1 MKKDIFSLKGKVAI
15 ITGGSGFL
23 GKQYREALRERGARV
38 VNWDIAQ
45 GIDVTDRSSLKRAA
59 SEVIKKF
66 GKIDIV
72 ITNAASNPA
81 PGSSGEDNW
90 APYHTFSETLW
101 DKELLINLT
110 GSHLTV
116 QAVASY
122 MMRRRSGSIILVASD
137 LALIGPQNRLYGKGK
152 FKDIA
157 YITSKAGILG
167 LMRAWAAYLGPY
179 NVRVNALVPGGME
192 NKQPAAFLKKNSEL
206 NMLGR
211 MSREGEY
218 NGAVIF
224 LASDASLYMTG
235 SCVIIDGGR
244 TAW

>member
-1 MKKDIFSLKGKVAI
+1 MKKDLFSLVGKVVA

-23 GKQYREALRERGARV
+23 GKQYSKALRARGARV
-38 VNWDIAQ
+38 VNWDITE
-45 GIDVTDRSSLKRAA
+45 GIDVTDPNSLKGAA

-72 ITNAASNPA
+72 ITNAAVNSP
-81 PGSSGEDNW
+81 PGPSAKDNW
-90 APYHTFSETLW
+90 APYHTFSKTLW
-101 DKELLINLT
+101 DKEFSVNLT

-116 QAVASY
+116 QAVAPF
-122 MMRRRSGSIILVASD
+122 MMRRHSGSIILVASD
-137 LALIGPQNRLYGKGK
+137 LALIGPQNQIYKRGM

-192 NKQPAAFLKKNSEL
+192 NKHDSVFRKKNSEL
-206 NMLGR
+206 SMLGR
-211 MSREGEY
+211 MSRYGEY
-218 NGAVIF
+218 NGAVVF
-224 LASDASLYMTG
+224 LASDASMYMTG
-235 SCVIIDGGR
+235 SCLIIDGGR